1 MTTQQS
7 SRQYIASPGP
17 TQNILP
23 KICRDDVV
31 IHSGFTNHSSSLAP
45 RLRRKGNFDLFCFRG
60 GKKKRKKATKMTA
73 QREPKQF
80 LVTSEGT
87 SRPAREPGLP
97 QTQPTPATSPWER
110 QYSFPSGR
118 ALRPSLLGS

>member
-45 RLRRKGNFDLFCFRG
+45 RLRRKGNFDFFCFRG
-60 GKKKRKKATKMTA
+60 GEKKKKESD
-73 QREPKQF
+73 QNDS
-80 LVTSEGT
+80 SEGT
-87 SRPAREPGLP
+87 EAIPGDFRRDIKASEGTWAPSDAANTCDVTLGETVQLP
-97 QTQPTPATSPWER
+97 
-110 QYSFPSGR
+110 
-118 ALRPSLLGS
+118 